1 MDEEEERPRFQVQVS
16 SWGLV
21 AVLATWVFTAGMLYA
36 GIQEQ
41 TKATAELSGTVR
53 SLSAQVAVK
62 DVKDAE
68 HDAKIA
74 EQNRRLDEHGSRIST
89 LEARR

>member
-1 MDEEEERPRFQVQVS
+1 MDEEERPRFQIQVS
-16 SWGLV
+16 SWGL
-21 AVLATWVFTAGMLYA
+21 ASVLATWVFTAGMLYA

-53 SLSAQVAVK
+53 SLAAQVAVK

-74 EQNRRLDEHGSRIST
+74 EQNRRIDEHGARIST

>member
-1 MDEEEERPRFQVQVS
+1 MDEEERPRFQVQVS

-21 AVLATWVFTAGMLYA
+21 SVLATWVFTAGMLYA

-53 SLSAQVAVK
+53 SLAAQVAVK

-74 EQNRRLDEHGSRIST
+74 EQNRRLDEHGARIST
-89 LEARR
+89 LEGRR